1 MDPDFATLLHRH
13 RKAAGLTQQKLAEL
27 TGVSLAAISAL
38 ERGVRRFPR
47 ADTANAL
54 AYAMGLTADERQA
67 FSAAARRQRRPRSDG
82 QPSTSNA
89 VSGRARSGSEPAGS
103 GSESGSESGS
113 GSGAPGSGAGSGAAG
128 EAVVPRQLPMP
139 DAGFTGRTG
148 DLDALHSV
156 LTSGSRVAIVAITGM
171 GGVGKTTLAVKAA
184 HSAIAEY
191 PDGQAYL
198 DLHGY
203 DTEAAVSPLEA
214 LNYLLRAFG
223 LSGPDVPVQVDEA
236 AARLRTLLASRRAL
250 ILLDNARDAT
260 QVQSLLPGTGR
271 SAVIITS
278 RHELSGMPTAQ
289 ILRLGL
295 LTPSEGLDLL
305 RTAVGATRVD
315 AEPQAAQSIVEAC
328 GLLPLALKIA
338 AGRLAARPQWPL
350 AHLAGLLQDERR
362 RLDQLED
369 HELGVRASFDVSI
382 DDLAAGPSDREQRA
396 AGAFALFGVPDGP
409 DLTVEVAARLLDC
422 DEHAALDALEDLCN
436 LHLIESL
443 APRRYRLHDLLRMYA
458 RERAHASVSP
468 ELQAAV
474 ITRILDLYASAAWQ
488 SIELAFP
495 RSGRLPW
502 YRAQPPIVNGGRKYE
517 DGGAALS
524 WLDGQRPHLVALVSQ
539 GARTADVPVVA
550 VIRLVIGLH
559 TFYATRGHWLDC
571 LRIFRTALEIVD
583 DPQAEAHIRSDLG
596 LVLFDLARSGAGH
609 PDDSIAELHRSRDL
623 FESAHDLV
631 GEALALANL
640 SHVLDLNG
648 NYQQAINAGR
658 QALTLYRELDDAPG
672 ATIAHINIGNSQGRL
687 GQAAAQRAS
696 YDEAIALSTQ
706 NNAHHHLAIALLGS
720 GVAYQQAGDLA
731 SSATHLHQAA
741 TNFKTLN
748 DQLSLAE
755 ALDELGVT
763 LRLAG
768 DLPTSIHHLEEALTI
783 ATHYDDGQR
792 HHLILT
798 HLADSLE
805 AAGNPTAAALHR
817 TQAEEINRGRGSS
830 HDA

>member
-1 MDPDFATLLHRH
+1 MDADFATLLHRH
-13 RKAAGLTQQKLAEL
+13 RRAAGLTQEKLAEKA
-27 TGVSLAAISAL
+27 GVSLAAIGAL
-38 ERGVRRFPR
+38 ERGVRRYPR
-47 ADTANAL
+47 PETVNVL
-54 AYAMGLTADERQA
+54 AYALGLTSDERTA
-67 FSAAARRQRRPRSDG
+67 FAAAARRRKRVRPGAPASASTAGTRAGAGTGARGGAGAGAAASPG
-82 QPSTSNA
+82 QPAAEAGASAGQPTA
-89 VSGRARSGSEPAGS
+89 EAGGPA
-103 GSESGSESGS
+103 
-113 GSGAPGSGAGSGAAG
+113 
-128 EAVVPRQLPMP
+128 VPRQLPLP
-139 DAGFTGRTG
+139 DAGFTGRTA
-148 DLDALHSV
+148 DLDALHTA

-203 DTEAAVSPLEA
+203 DTGAAVSPLEA

-236 AARLRTLLASRRAL
+236 AARLRTLLAGRRAL
-250 ILLDNARDAT
+250 IVLDNARDAA

-295 LTPSEGLDLL
+295 LSAPEGLDLL
-305 RTAVGATRVD
+305 RTTVGATRVD
-315 AEPQAAQSIVEAC
+315 HELSAAQSIVAAC
-328 GLLPLALKIA
+328 GQLPLALKIS

-382 DDLAAGPSDREQRA
+382 DDLAAGPSAREQQA
-396 AGAFALFGVPDGP
+396 ARAFALFGVPDGP

-422 DEHAALDALEDLCN
+422 SEHAALDALEDLCN
-436 LHLIESL
+436 LHLVESL

-458 RERAHASVSP
+458 RERAQASVSP
-468 ELQAAV
+468 SARAAV

-488 SIELAFP
+488 SIELGFP

-502 YRAQPPIVNGGRKYE
+502 YRAQPPPTGGPKY
-517 DGGAALS
+517 DDMGSALS
-524 WLDGQRPHLVALVSQ
+524 WLDGQRPHLLALASQ
-539 GARTADVPVVA
+539 GARTDGVPVVS
-550 VIRLVIGLH
+550 ILRLVIGLH

-571 LRIFRTALEIVD
+571 LRIFRTALEVVD

-609 PDDSIAELHRSRDL
+609 PDDSIAELHRSREL
-623 FESAHDLV
+623 FEAGDDPI

-648 NYQQAINAGR
+648 DYQQAINAGER
-658 QALTLYRELDDAPG
+658 ALTLYRKLDDAPG
-672 ATIAHINIGNSQGRL
+672 QAIAYINIGNSQGKL
-687 GQAAAQRAS
+687 GNLPAQRAS
-696 YDEAIALSTQ
+696 YDEAITISTHH
-706 NNAHHHLAIALLGS
+706 NAQHHLAIALLAS
-720 GVAYQQAGDLA
+720 GVAHQQSGDLPT
-731 SSATHLHQAA
+731 SATHLRAAA
-741 TNFKTLN
+741 TNFESLN

-763 LRLAG
+763 NRLSG
-768 DLPTSIHHLEEALTI
+768 DLGSSIHHHEEALTI
-783 ATHYDDGQR
+783 TTHYDDGQR
-792 HHLILT
+792 HSLILT
-798 HLADSLE
+798 HLAEALE
-805 AAGNPTAAALHR
+805 AAGDPQAAAIHR
-817 TQAEEINRGRGSS
+817 AHAEDINRGRG
-830 HDA
+830 AQTP

>member
-1 MDPDFATLLHRH
+1 MDADFATLLHRY
-13 RKAAGLTQQKLAEL
+13 RRAAGLTQQKLAEL

-47 ADTANAL
+47 AETVNAL
-54 AYAMGLTADERQA
+54 AYAMGLTAAEREA
-67 FSAAARRQRRPRSDG
+67 FANAARRR
-82 QPSTSNA
+82 
-89 VSGRARSGSEPAGS
+89 GRVASEPVDSLAG
-103 GSESGSESGS
+103 G
-113 GSGAPGSGAGSGAAG
+113 P
-128 EAVVPRQLPMP
+128 VVPRQLPLP
-139 DAGFTGRTG
+139 DASFTGRTE
-148 DLDALHSV
+148 DLGAMHTA
-156 LTSGSRVAIVAITGM
+156 LTSGSRVAIIAITGM

-203 DTEAAVSPLEA
+203 DTAAAVSPLEA

-250 ILLDNARDAT
+250 IVLDNARDAA

-289 ILRLGL
+289 IVRLGL
-295 LTPSEGLDLL
+295 LSAPEGLDLL
-305 RTAVGATRVD
+305 RTTVGAARVD
-315 AEPQAAQSIVEAC
+315 REPQAAQSIVEAC
-328 GLLPLALKIA
+328 GLLPLALKIS
-338 AGRLAARPQWPL
+338 AGRLEARPQWPL
-350 AHLAGLLQDERR
+350 AHLAGLLEDERR

-382 DDLAAGPSDREQRA
+382 DDLAAGPSAREQQA
-396 AGAFALFGVPDGP
+396 AAAFALFGVPDGP

-436 LHLIESL
+436 LHLVESL

-458 RERAHASVSP
+458 RERAQASISP
-468 ELQAAV
+468 PLQAAV

-488 SIELAFP
+488 SIELGFP

-502 YRAQPPIVNGGRKYE
+502 YRAQPPVSGGPKYDE
-517 DGGAALS
+517 MGSALS
-524 WLDGQRPHLVALVSQ
+524 WLDGQRPHLLALASQ
-539 GARTADVPVVA
+539 GVRTDGVPVVSI
-550 VIRLVIGLH
+550 VRLVIGLH

-571 LRIFRTALEIVD
+571 LRIFRTALEVVD
-583 DPQAEAHIRSDLG
+583 DPRAEAHIRSDLG
-596 LVLFDLARSGAGH
+596 LVLFDLARSGAGD
-609 PDDSIAELHRSRDL
+609 PDASIAELHRSREL
-623 FESAHDLV
+623 FEASDDLL

-648 NYQQAINAGR
+648 DYEQAIDAGER
-658 QALTLYRELDDAPG
+658 ALALYRKLGNGPG
-672 ATIAHINIGNSQGRL
+672 ETTAYINIGNSQGKL
-687 GQAAAQRAS
+687 GRAAAQRSS
-696 YDEAIALSTQ
+696 YDEAIAISTRHDAQ
-706 NNAHHHLAIALLGS
+706 HHLAIALLGS
-720 GVAYQQAGDLA
+720 GIAYQLSGDLT
-731 SSATHLHQAA
+731 SSADHLHRAA
-741 TNFKTLN
+741 TKFKSLN

-763 LRLAG
+763 NRLSG
-768 DLPTSIHHLEEALTI
+768 DLQSSIHHHEEALTI
-783 ATHYDDGQR
+783 STHYDDGQR
-792 HHLILT
+792 HYLILT
-798 HLADSLE
+798 HLADTLDAS
-805 AAGNPTAAALHR
+805 GNHALAEEHR
-817 TQAEEINRGRGSS
+817 TQAETINQGRGT
-830 HDA
+830 H